1 MNFEG
6 KDILS
11 TENLSKEEIQEILR
25 VSAEMEEL
33 CKTRH
38 VSDLLADKVVAV
50 LFLEPSTRTRLSFE
64 TAVKRLGAKA
74 ITVADAKTSST
85 AKGETLA
92 DTALTVEGYVDCIV
106 VRQPQIGGAKVM
118 ADAVKIPV
126 INGGDGAGQH
136 PTQALLDLYTISEG
150 KRGTLE
156 GLKVAMVGRSQV
168 RKDRSFP
175 HLCPGALYP
184 KEYIFCAP
192 EALQMPDHIV
202 ADMKK
207 KGIACKIT
215 ASMEEALQ
223 ADVLYMTRI
232 QKERFTDV
240 AEYEKLKGS
249 FILTRQLV
257 EKGKKDITLMHPL
270 PRVDEITTDVDDL
283 PNAAYFRQAH
293 NGVFVRMACWLWSWA
308 AHEEAQPDLDR
319 PGDDG
324 S

>member
-11 TENLSKEEIQEILR
+11 TEDMTKEEILEILR
-25 VSAEMEEL
+25 VGAKMEEM

-64 TAVKRLGAKA
+64 TAIKRLGARA

-92 DTALTVEGYVDCIV
+92 DTARTVEGYVDCIV

-136 PTQALLDLYTISEG
+136 PTQALLDLYTIQKE
-150 KRGTLE
+150 RGTLE
-156 GLKVAMVGRSQV
+156 GLKMAMVGDLKYGRTVHSL
-168 RKDRSFP
+168 SY
-175 HLCPGALYP
+175 ALAAFSP
-184 KEYIFCAP
+184 EEYIFCAP
-192 EALQMPDHIV
+192 DALQMPDHIV
-202 ADMKK
+202 GDMKK
-207 KGIACKIT
+207 KGITCRTTTSVK
-215 ASMEEALQ
+215 EALK

-232 QKERFTDV
+232 QRERFTNP

-249 FILTRQLV
+249 YILTREILQ
-257 EKGKKDITLMHPL
+257 KGKEDVTIMHPL
-270 PRVDEITTDVDDL
+270 PRVDEITTDVDEL

-293 NGVFVRMACWLWSWA
+293 NGVFVRMALLA
-308 AHEEAQPDLDR
+308 LVMGRA
-319 PGDDG
+319 
-324 S
+324 